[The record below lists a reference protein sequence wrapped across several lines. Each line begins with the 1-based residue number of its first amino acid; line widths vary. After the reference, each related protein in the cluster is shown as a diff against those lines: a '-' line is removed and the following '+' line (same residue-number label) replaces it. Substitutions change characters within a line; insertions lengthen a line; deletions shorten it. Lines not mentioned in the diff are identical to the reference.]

1 MGSADFIALI
11 ISLVIALLLVFP
23 LAKPL
28 KAHPMP
34 FYLAALVIV
43 GVYVIAVGTGVD
55 LNNCR
60 ELTFVLQ
67 KGYLSSFLLAI
78 VMFTGC
84 LDNTSALKH
93 KWRPVRGELSILSL
107 IFILGHLFVFLPSY
121 LTRLFGGSHL
131 KANVVASISVAL
143 VLGVIFIVLGVTS
156 FKSVR
161 TRMNPKAWK
170 NIQRFA
176 YLMVAL
182 YIVHVGF
189 FLGGSAFG
197 GSGKG
202 VASFVVYAVF
212 VIAYAV
218 LRIWKAIRD
227 KRAHAQQSETPAVAG
242 AVSE

>member
-1 MGSADFIALI
+1 M
-11 ISLVIALLLVFP
+11 
-23 LAKPL
+23 
-28 KAHPMP
+28 
-34 FYLAALVIV
+34 
-43 GVYVIAVGTGVD
+43 
-55 LNNCR
+55 
-60 ELTFVLQ
+60 
-67 KGYLSSFLLAI
+67 
-78 VMFTGC
+78 
-84 LDNTSALKH
+84 
-93 KWRPVRGELSILSL
+93 
-107 IFILGHLFVFLPSY
+107 
-121 LTRLFGGSHL
+121 
-131 KANVVASISVAL
+131 AL

-161 TRMNPKAWK
+161 THMNPKVWK

-202 VASFVVYAVF
+202 VASFVVYAVV
-212 VIAYAV
+212 VISYAV

-242 AVSE
+242 VVSE

>member
-1 MGSADFIALI
+1 M
-11 ISLVIALLLVFP
+11 VI
-23 LAKPL
+23 
-28 KAHPMP
+28 
-34 FYLAALVIV
+34 
-43 GVYVIAVGTGVD
+43 
-55 LNNCR
+55 C
-60 ELTFVLQ
+60 
-67 KGYLSSFLLAI
+67 
-78 VMFTGC
+78 
-84 LDNTSALKH
+84 H
-93 KWRPVRGELSILSL
+93 KLR
-107 IFILGHLFVFLPSY
+107 
-121 LTRLFGGSHL
+121 L

-161 TRMNPKAWK
+161 TRMNPKVWK

-197 GSGKG
+197 GSGRG
-202 VASFVVYAVF
+202 VASFVVYAVL